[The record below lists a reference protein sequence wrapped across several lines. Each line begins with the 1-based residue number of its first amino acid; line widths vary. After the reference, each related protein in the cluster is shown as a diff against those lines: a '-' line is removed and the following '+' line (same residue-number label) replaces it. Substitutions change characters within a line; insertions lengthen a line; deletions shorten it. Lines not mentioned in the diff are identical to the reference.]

1 MALEFKLY
9 ERTERT
15 ELGTPA
21 SFAGIGGKVALVPS
35 NFINHNKRVVLVIKQ
50 SNGKSAMVTCSSNV
64 SEGLRAQEITLTQV
78 QSFPLVEQL
87 TTEGEIINLVIMPS
101 GKNQLVEV
109 DVTAEVVEFDVPT
122 LDITEL
128 VAF

>member
-21 SFAGIGGKVALVPS
+21 SLAGIGGKVALVPS

-50 SNGKSAMVTCSSNV
+50 SNGKSAMVTCSANV